1 MRSPTGGESE
11 RLGGVPLPLSQHG
24 VPTYDQAKAAILG
37 KPVFLSN
44 GFLKTTM
51 PIYEF
56 YCRDCHTIFSFF
68 ARRVD
73 TETVPKCPKSKR
85 HKLQRQMSRFAIS
98 KGRGDAPPD
107 NAPPEMD
114 IDDERMEQAMMQMAG
129 EMENVSED
137 DPRAMARMM
146 RKLMDTTGMN
156 MGAGM
161 EEAIR
166 RMEAGEDPDKV
177 EEELGD
183 VLDGEDPFSSG
194 EGKLRGLRRRL
205 TEAPNV
211 DPNVYDM

>member
-1 MRSPTGGESE
+1 
-11 RLGGVPLPLSQHG
+11 
-24 VPTYDQAKAAILG
+24 
-37 KPVFLSN
+37 
-44 GFLKTTM
+44 M

-56 YCRDCHTIFSFF
+56 YCRDCHTIYSFF

-73 TETVPKCPKSKR
+73 TQTVPKCPKAKKQK

-98 KGRGDAPPD
+98 SGRAEPAGNGGDDSGGPD
-107 NAPPEMD
+107 MD
-114 IDDERMEQAMMQMAG
+114 FDDEKMERAMMQMAG
-129 EMENVSED
+129 EMENVNED

-156 MGAGM
+156 MGEGM

-183 VLDGEDPFSSG
+183 ALDGEDPFSTG
-194 EGKLRGLRRRL
+194 ESKIRSLRRRL

-211 DPNVYDM
+211 DPEVYDM

>member
-1 MRSPTGGESE
+1 
-11 RLGGVPLPLSQHG
+11 
-24 VPTYDQAKAAILG
+24 
-37 KPVFLSN
+37 
-44 GFLKTTM
+44 M

-56 YCRDCHTIFSFF
+56 YCRDCHTIYSFF

-73 TETVPKCPKSKR
+73 TESTPKCPKGTAK

-98 KGRGDAPPD
+98 SGSGSSDEPAE
-107 NAPPEMD
+107 PELD
-114 IDDERMEQAMMQMAG
+114 FDDEKMEQAMMQMAG

-137 DPRAMARMM
+137 DPRAMAHMM

-156 MGAGM
+156 MGEGM

-183 VLDGEDPFSSG
+183 VLDSEDPFANG
-194 EGKLRGLRRRL
+194 ESKLRGMARRM
-205 TEAPNV
+205 TEAPDV
-211 DPNVYDM
+211 DPEVYDM